1 MSEPGL
7 YTVKV
12 YPADTAA
19 TDAHCIL
26 DIWNP
31 SSTRRIE
38 VLEVTYVAV
47 GTPAAGMGFEGRRA
61 TARGTA
67 GSTITPTAD
76 HHTKRD
82 AAPDSG
88 FVVDLAAF
96 SVQPTLDADELAPSW
111 AFPAV
116 AAAGVILPI
125 PRGIEVPP
133 GTGLAIVNRAAIAFQ
148 DGEWTILV
156 REL

>member
-7 YTVKV
+7 YTAKGE
-12 YPADTAA
+12 PADTAA
-19 TDAHCIL
+19 TDAHAIWN
-26 DIWNP
+26 IWNP

-38 VLEVTYVAV
+38 LLEIAYCAI
-47 GTPAAGMGFEGRRA
+47 GTPGAGMGFELRRT
-61 TARGTA
+61 TARGTG

-82 AAPDSG
+82 AAPDSAL
-88 FVVDLAAF
+88 VIDLAAF
-96 SVQPTLDADELAPSW
+96 SVQPTLDGDELGPGW

-116 AAAGVILPI
+116 AAAGLIYPL
-125 PRGIEVPP
+125 PRGIEIPP
-133 GTGLAIVNRAAIAFQ
+133 GTGLAAVNRAAIAFQ
-148 DGEWTILV
+148 DGVWSWLV